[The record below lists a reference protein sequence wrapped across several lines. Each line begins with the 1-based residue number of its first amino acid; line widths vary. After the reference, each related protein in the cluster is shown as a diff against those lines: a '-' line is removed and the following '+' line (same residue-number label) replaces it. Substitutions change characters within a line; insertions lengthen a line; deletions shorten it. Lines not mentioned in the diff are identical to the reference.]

1 MKTILPRVDTK
12 AVARSV
18 LNALAKQLIK
28 NFENTPD
35 VTHEERNDAINHVK
49 EQLSLVFNAIEKDR
63 KDIQVAQDELFG
75 LNELNS
81 IFINITQK
89 PTARKA
95 ISDKASQL
103 NNSINNTPYATEEE
117 RQIALNKVKAIVDD
131 ANEKY
136 EKLTLIAKYL
146 EQNQTQ

>member
-1 MKTILPRVDTK
+1 MPLKRP
-12 AVARSV
+12 
-18 LNALAKQLIK
+18 
-28 NFENTPD
+28 
-35 VTHEERNDAINHVK
+35 
-49 EQLSLVFNAIEKDR
+49 